1 MVSAAQSS
9 SSYRDPALLSSSS
22 RGPLGG
28 PRGDRTLAG
37 KVQLWGGGEELYFKT
52 NSTFFFKTSSLA
64 RTGSSVLSLTRTQE
78 MRAPAA
84 RLPARLPKA
93 GAAANCCL
101 LRAVPLLRN
110 IFHLP
115 RPFSPERV

>member
-9 SSYRDPALLSSSS
+9 SSHRSLTLSGGDPALLSSSS

-64 RTGSSVLSLTRTQE
+64 RTGSSVLS
-78 MRAPAA
+78 PA
-84 RLPARLPKA
+84 
-93 GAAANCCL
+93 
-101 LRAVPLLRN
+101 LRK
-110 IFHLP
+110 
-115 RPFSPERV
+115 